1 MSHKKTDDKNT
12 NLPRRRFLVVSGA
25 MMGCSIA
32 GIPQNENDTS
42 TNPPPPDLDSGET
55 IDENKDTGTVTEQY
69 CEEESWTQD
78 GAYDENSCT
87 PTGSD
92 IEGPFH
98 LPNAPIRNNFDL
110 YGDVGTTLV
119 LQGQLFAQDT
129 SGCRT
134 PISGTIDF
142 WHADPSGGYDN
153 TSADMKYRGLVQTDA
168 QGVFELTTLLPGRY
182 LNGSLYR
189 PRHIHV
195 KVYDSSNQEVLTTQ
209 LYFEGDPYLP
219 CDSFAATSRVLPFSG
234 DEQSSMTVSNLVFVV

>member
-1 MSHKKTDDKNT
+1 MV
-12 NLPRRRFLVVSGA
+12 P
-25 MMGCSIA
+25 MM
-32 GIPQNENDTS
+32 
-42 TNPPPPDLDSGET
+42 
-55 IDENKDTGTVTEQY
+55 K
-69 CEEESWTQD
+69 
-78 GAYDENSCT
+78 NSCT

-110 YGDVGTTLV
+110 YGDVGTTLI

-195 KVYDSSNQEVLTTQ
+195 KVYDASNQEVLTTQ

-234 DEQSSMTVSNLVFVV
+234 DEQNSMTVSNLVFVV